1 MRTASFLLGLLLL
14 GLSAV
19 GATAETF
26 TTPQALLKALYA
38 YDIETTPDDAPTFY
52 MPFFSKGLIAAFQ
65 ADRDRTPEGEQ
76 GALGF
81 DPVISGQDGA
91 ASNLK
96 IGTPAIQGDKAQVT
110 VTFRNGEKVTLT
122 YSLVR
127 EQGGWKVDDI
137 AEPNTQY
144 PWRLRK
150 LLE

>member
-1 MRTASFLLGLLLL
+1 MRASSVLLSLVLLT
-14 GLSAV
+14 LSAV
-19 GATAETF
+19 GAMADTF
-26 TTPQALLKALYA
+26 KTPQALLQALYA
-38 YDIETTPDDAPTFY
+38 YDIEQAPNDAPTLY

-65 ADRDRTPEGEQ
+65 ADRDRTPEGEM

-96 IGTPAIQGDKAQVT
+96 IGTPAVTGDTAQVT
-110 VTFRNGEKVTLT
+110 VTFRNGEKVTLI

-127 EQGGWKVDDI
+127 EKGSWKVDDI
-137 AEPNTQY
+137 AEPKAEY
-144 PWRLRK
+144 PWSLRK